1 MLQYWLWLSEKAC
14 VSKVRRLALLRQ
26 LGSIDAIYFANEA
39 DLSLVP
45 EITQEEL
52 EGLLDKNL
60 TKANEILNQCYEL
73 DIRVLTWQDAQY
85 PPALRNITDPP
96 IVLYYKGRLPAFG
109 TAPAL
114 ALIGA
119 RKASA
124 AGLLA
129 AKRMG
134 YQLGKAGAIVVSG
147 LADGI
152 DAMGMLGALTA
163 DAPVVGVLGCGADV
177 VYPARNRSLYE
188 DTISR
193 GCILTEY
200 PPHTPPIGYHFPVR
214 NRILSGLC
222 DGVVVVEAAAKSGAL
237 ITARLALDQGRDV
250 FAMPGS
256 AGSEACA
263 GSNGLL
269 REGAIFAETGADV
282 AAEYLARY
290 PALRDCAEQG
300 QRLGL
305 SPDDLRQNA
314 RIPDEKPELKV
325 ASAVSRPKK
334 AVDKG
339 GESDYIELK
348 ALMRTL
354 PPNQCAVLEALSD
367 GPKTV
372 DDVIDLAQVP
382 APQTMS
388 ALTMLEIRG
397 MVQKA
402 GANRY
407 ALAGNIKT

>member
-52 EGLLDKNL
+52 EGLLDKDL

-214 NRILSGLC
+214 NRIISGMS
-222 DGVVVVEAAAKSGAL
+222 DGVVVVEAAARSGAL

-250 FAMPGS
+250 FAVPGA
-256 AGSEACA
+256 AGNESCA
-263 GSNGLL
+263 GSNRLL

-282 AAEYLARY
+282 IDEYLDRY
-290 PALRDCAEQG
+290 PALRDCAGEG
-300 QRLGL
+300 RLLGL
-305 SPDDLRQNA
+305 SPDDLRQNSA
-314 RIPDEKPELKV
+314 KTAEKAELKV
-325 ASAVSRPKK
+325 AQAVQSPKK
-334 AVDKG
+334 AVDNAK
-339 GESDYIELK
+339 ESDYIELK

>member
-1 MLQYWLWLSEKAC
+1 MLQYWLWLSEMAC

-26 LGSIDAIYFANEA
+26 LGSIEAIYFAGESELSRIE
-39 DLSLVP
+39 DLTKE
-45 EITQEEL
+45 EI

-60 TKANEILNQCYEL
+60 SKPNEILNQCYEL
-73 DIRVLTWQDAQY
+73 DIRILTWQDAQY
-85 PPALRNITDPP
+85 PSALRNISDPP
-96 IVLYYKGRLPAFG
+96 IVLYYRGRLPAFG
-109 TAPAL
+109 SAPAI

-152 DAMGMLGALTA
+152 DAMGMIGALTA

-188 DTISR
+188 DTIAR

-200 PPHTPPIGYHFPVR
+200 PPSTPPIGYHFPVR
-214 NRILSGLC
+214 NRILSGMC
-222 DGVVVVEAAAKSGAL
+222 DGVVVAEAAAKSGAL

-263 GSNGLL
+263 GSNRLL
-269 REGAIFAETGADV
+269 RDGAIFAETGADV
-282 AAEYLARY
+282 IEEYLGRY
-290 PALRDCAEQG
+290 PTLRDVAGQG
-300 QRLGL
+300 RKLGL

-314 RIPDEKPELKV
+314 REPDGKPELKV
-325 ASAVSRPKK
+325 ASAVRRPKK
-334 AVDKG
+334 AVDNGK
-339 GESDYIELK
+339 ESDYIELK
-348 ALMRTL
+348 ALERTL
-354 PPNQCAVLEALSD
+354 PPVQSAILEALSD
-367 GPKTV
+367 GPQTV
-372 DDVIDLAQVP
+372 DDIIDLAQVP

-402 GANRY
+402 GSNRY
-407 ALAGNIKT
+407 ALAEHIKT